1 MGQQKVFKNLDEQ
14 VEIFRDKGLIINDV
28 EKTKELLLRENY
40 FFING
45 YRHIFMKSTK
55 EKFFLPG
62 TTFEELYAFFVFD
75 RSIRNI
81 FFKNILVIENNL
93 KSIFSYQLSKQY
105 GVREKEYL
113 REVNFTNDSKK
124 ARQVSDVIKKMKRQ
138 IKVNGSQH
146 SATMHYLTNYGYI
159 PMWVLVKVLSFGI
172 ISELYCILKAEDQL
186 AIAEYYDLD
195 IESFNIFVTL
205 LSNYRNLCAH
215 EDILFDH
222 RTQRSILD
230 NEYHRK
236 LKIPMMDD
244 EYVYGKNDLFSVVIM
259 LKYMLSDDEFRHLV
273 YEIDYEIALLD
284 GRVSTIPVEK
294 ILNRMGFPN
303 NWRKIIDL

>member
-1 MGQQKVFKNLDEQ
+1 
-14 VEIFRDKGLIINDV
+14 
-28 EKTKELLLRENY
+28 
-40 FFING
+40 
-45 YRHIFMKSTK
+45 MKSTK